1 MHLLYRSIFAA
12 FVFFILPMSGP
23 GVASA
28 ADAVIFTKKGAS
40 YEDVRADLENAILA
54 EGLVIDLKGNVG
66 AMLERTGRDVGSN
79 VPIYN
84 KAEYFVFCSAKLSRA
99 MMEADPANMSQCPY
113 VMFIYQR
120 VATGSEVVV
129 GYRKVNVGGR
139 GAKAL
144 EEVNALLDRMAR
156 KATK

>member
-1 MHLLYRSIFAA
+1 MRILLRTC
-12 FVFFILPMSGP
+12 FVAVALLILSLAGA
-23 GVASA
+23 GVAIA

-84 KAEYFVFCSAKLSRA
+84 KAEYFVFCSARLSRA

-113 VMFIYQR
+113 VMFVYQR

-129 GYRKVNVGGR
+129 GYRKVIEKGR

-144 EEVNALLDRMAR
+144 AEVNAMLERIAR
-156 KATK
+156 KAVE

>member
-1 MHLLYRSIFAA
+1 MKTSFRTCFVAIALQILSLAGAGAA
-12 FVFFILPMSGP
+12 I
-23 GVASA
+23 A

-40 YEDVRADLENAILA
+40 YEDVRTDLENAILA

-84 KAEYFVFCSAKLSRA
+84 KAEYFVFCSARLSRA

-120 VATGSEVVV
+120 VAAGSEVVV
-129 GYRKVNVGGR
+129 GYRKVIEQGR

-144 EEVNALLDRMAR
+144 AEINAMLERIAC
-156 KATK
+156 KAVE